1 MLIGLQYIVF
11 RTGPMSMGASQV
23 AAFAKTDSAL
33 ETPDIQFHFQPLSAD
48 KPGNGLHHFSAF
60 TSSICQLRPES
71 RGHIEIRSPDAS
83 DKPRIHPNYLST
95 LTDRKV
101 TVAGM
106 KLSRRICN
114 SAAMAPFVAEE
125 LLPGVDAQS
134 DEALL
139 ECARN
144 IGQTIYHPV
153 GTCKMGSDDGAVV
166 DERLRVRGVGGLRVV
181 DASVMPTITSGN
193 TNAPTI
199 MVAEKA
205 ADMILDDFGDAAV

>member
-1 MLIGLQYIVF
+1 MLIGLQYILF

-23 AAFAKTDSAL
+23 AAFAKTDSTL

-101 TVAGM
+101 AVAGM

-125 LLPGVDAQS
+125 LLPGVDVQS

-139 ECARN
+139 ECARD

-181 DASVMPTITSGN
+181 DASIMPAITSGN

-199 MVAEKA
+199 MIAEKA
-205 ADMILDDFGDAAV
+205 ADMILDDFGDATV